1 MGSVILTGIQVLGL
15 ATAIAVSTGFCQTRS
30 WDYIRRQT
38 GFPGTDSGRSDRVLI
53 ASGVGDILVDFHTRC
68 ENTQSNCR
76 DDCSLEFELCTFA
89 AIFGDLFRSTHP
101 SPELASGLAPNT
113 IEIDPSSR
121 PKVRSMQMDP
131 CRQFR
136 DNTLPPSVTA
146 RPKHVLNHRS
156 LLEHA
161 QRPHP
166 KCETHHSPHRER
178 ENQKLDLSP
187 SVCCEPSPPQE

>member
-15 ATAIAVSTGFCQTRS
+15 ATAIAVSTGFCQTQS

-121 PKVRSMQMDP
+121 PKVRSVQTEAMPVTSRRSPATKRHGQAETCSQSP
-131 CRQFR
+131 QPSRTCSKAPSQVR
-136 DNTLPPSVTA
+136 DAP
-146 RPKHVLNHRS
+146 
-156 LLEHA
+156 
-161 QRPHP
+161 
-166 KCETHHSPHRER
+166 
-178 ENQKLDLSP
+178 
-187 SVCCEPSPPQE
+187 